1 MGQETSDVSSEMQYL
16 TFALGREIY
25 GLPIASVREVFE
37 YHRISKVPLA
47 CDVVRGVMNL
57 RGNVITV
64 VDLSA
69 RLYGK
74 RKPDNGK
81 GVVVIAEIEDEG
93 LPVQVGMLIDAVSE
107 VIDLPEDVM
116 EEEPAFGAKIRSDFI
131 SRIGKS
137 GGRFIIILDAAKVL
151 HLEELSEL
159 NAKAMNKAVSGAFN
173 A

>member
-1 MGQETSDVSSEMQYL
+1 MGQEIESVSEMQYL
-16 TFALGREIY
+16 TFVLGREIY

-74 RKPDNGK
+74 RKPDNEK

-93 LPVQVGMLIDAVSE
+93 IPVQVGMLIDAVSE
-107 VIDLPEDVM
+107 VIDLPEEDT

-159 NAKAMNKAVSGAFN
+159 NARSMSEASCGAFD

>member
-1 MGQETSDVSSEMQYL
+1 MGQKNAAVSEMQYL

-37 YHRISKVPLA
+37 YHRISRVPLA
-47 CDVVRGVMNL
+47 CDTVRGVMNL

-64 VDLSA
+64 VDLSS

-74 RKPDNGK
+74 RKPDNEK
-81 GVVVIAEIEDEG
+81 GVVIIAEIEDEG
-93 LPVQVGMLIDAVSE
+93 IPVQVGMLIDAVSE
-107 VIDLPEDVM
+107 VIDLPE
-116 EEEPAFGAKIRSDFI
+116 EELEDEPAFGSKIRSDFI
-131 SRIGKS
+131 RRIGKS

-151 HLEELSEL
+151 HLEELSAL
-159 NAKAMNKAVSGAFN
+159 NAKSMNEAVSGAFH